1 MEKQKLRLMRVKRK
15 HILARLLL
23 SLAAGGISPPGG
35 RDSSLALSVIFML
48 IGGSSGSTA
57 GGLKTVTVAVLLLA
71 FRAGVRGREEVTLRG
86 RAISHR
92 RVMNAM
98 TLTLMVVFL
107 FMVSSMLLSTVDGL
121 PFLSAAFEVAS
132 AMGTVGLTVGI
143 TPGLSLFSRGVLV
156 FLMYVGRVGILSF
169 SIAFLTRSK
178 YPAKIKY
185 PTFDIMIG

>member
-1 MEKQKLRLMRVKRK
+1 MIPLDLTADREGERLDAF
-15 HILARLLL
+15 LARSVPDLTRSAAQRLLE
-23 SLAAGGISPPGG
+23 
-35 RDSSLALSVIFML
+35 
-48 IGGSSGSTA
+48 
-57 GGLKTVTVAVLLLA
+57 
-71 FRAGVRGREEVTLRG
+71 RGAVTLRG